1 MMLNNFAVQ
10 PILERENECQMA
22 NYQLAIVNY
31 KLKVISL
38 WRNSN

>member
-10 PILERENECQMA
+10 LVLQRENVYQMA